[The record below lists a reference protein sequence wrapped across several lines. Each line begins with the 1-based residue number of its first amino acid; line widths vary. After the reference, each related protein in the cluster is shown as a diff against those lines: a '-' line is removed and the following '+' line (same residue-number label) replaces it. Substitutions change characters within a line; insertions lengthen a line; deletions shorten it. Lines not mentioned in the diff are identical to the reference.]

1 MTNNG
6 NGHVKVSPDT
16 PEGLS
21 DEEQHLWI
29 YQQNCQTVASAIE
42 DLHHRNLARMTL
54 LGTNHHVEIN
64 PHDLLAMKFEIL
76 LDLCV
81 GDNALLK
88 LQVGF
93 TFQQQLADRLTAL
106 EASTKET

>member
-1 MTNNG
+1 M
-6 NGHVKVSPDT
+6 PD
-16 PEGLS
+16 GLS
-21 DEEQHLWI
+21 DDEQHQWI
-29 YQQNCQTVASAIE
+29 YERNCETVGAAIE

-54 LGTNHHVEIN
+54 LGENHHVAIN

-81 GDNALLK
+81 GDNKLLK

-93 TFQQQLADRLTAL
+93 TFQQQLAERLTAL
-106 EASTKET
+106 EATTKE